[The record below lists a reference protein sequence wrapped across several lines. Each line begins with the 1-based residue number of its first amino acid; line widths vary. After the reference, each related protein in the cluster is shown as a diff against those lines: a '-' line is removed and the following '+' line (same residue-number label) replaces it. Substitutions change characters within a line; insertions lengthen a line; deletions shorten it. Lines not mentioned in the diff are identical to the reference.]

1 MICEKGVN
9 LVAFDSFVHLW
20 WHPVVQL
27 LDQDLIFLLKLSYFL
42 HQVLKIFEKLCDWL
56 LMFTINLELIIDVL
70 WFIAIDV
77 KLVIFTFI
85 FLLDESRNPILF
97 NHRRNF
103 TIELI
108 EKLMSVLQKNLS
120 ILFQFSDFLHI
131 MFDALNL
138 TLKLNFVL
146 FFFEKFFLFFL

>member
-1 MICEKGVN
+1 
-9 LVAFDSFVHLW
+9 
-20 WHPVVQL
+20 
-27 LDQDLIFLLKLSYFL
+27 
-42 HQVLKIFEKLCDWL
+42 
-56 LMFTINLELIIDVL
+56 MFTINLELIIDVL

-85 FLLDESRNPILF
+85 FLLDESRNSILF